1 MFSTAIRP
9 RYSENDAAG
18 HINNTVFPVWFEDA
32 RRELFSVFDP
42 QLTANPWNLLM
53 VRNEINFK
61 KEVNWVEEVQIHT
74 YVSRIGNSSISL
86 YEEMH
91 QAGSL
96 CATSE
101 VTYVNVH
108 PETRRPEKIRDSVI
122 QQLQPHIY
130 KEAGEGDLHD

>member
-1 MFSTAIRP
+1 MFSTTIRP

-32 RRELFSVFDP
+32 RRELFSIFDP
-42 QLTANPWNLLM
+42 KLTANPWNLLM

-61 KEVNWVEEVQIHT
+61 KEVTWVEDVHIHT
-74 YVSRIGNSSISL
+74 YVKRIGNSSISL

-91 QAGSL
+91 QSGSL

-108 PETRRPEKIRDSVI
+108 PETRRPEKI
-122 QQLQPHIY
+122 
-130 KEAGEGDLHD
+130 KETVVEELNNHLYESPTEGESHD